1 MQTQMFIKNGELQL
15 LNGGYL
21 SDKTGNPVTNDVFYA
36 AQKRAEYVITLL
48 KEMEGKDFIGKKA
61 DSLEELS
68 ASVYKRLNEKEKT
81 IFLASPEKVET
92 PTMDLLKDE
101 ALAFL
106 KAKERKG
113 DISLINEFM
122 QEFSVIKEYEE
133 FGLFFTP
140 GIVKLNK
147 IYTVKDLVEAFSSP
161 QVKNFIK

>member
-21 SDKTGNPVTNDVFYA
+21 SDKAGNPVSNEVFYA

-48 KEMEGKDFIGKKA
+48 KEMEGKDFNGKKA

-68 ASVYKRLNEKEKT
+68 ASVYKRLNEKEKVN
-81 IFLASPEKVET
+81 FLASPEKVET
-92 PTMDLLKDE
+92 PTMDLLKNE

-106 KAKERKG
+106 KGKQEKA
-113 DISLINEFM
+113 DVSLINEFM
-122 QEFSVIKEYEE
+122 QEFNVIKEYED

-140 GIVKLNK
+140 SIVKLNK
-147 IYTVKDLVEAFSSP
+147 IYTVKDLVEAFSSS